1 MRFLAGR
8 KAGHIER
15 VNGGARDSSSSSN
28 GSSISRGAMSF
39 LVPQDEVMSRNVH
52 THQRGTD
59 SRAYFGSSPSAE
71 LDIAIDAYDTS
82 ISKLIK
88 ISGSL

>member
-1 MRFLAGR
+1 MRILACR

-15 VNGGARDSSSSSN
+15 VNAGARDSSSCSI
-28 GSSISRGAMSF
+28 GSSISQGAMRF
-39 LVPQDEVMSRNVH
+39 LVPQEEEMFRNVDIYR
-52 THQRGTD
+52 RGTE
-59 SRAYFGSSPSAE
+59 SQGKVSCSPSAE